1 MSSTDPTSIAYILKT
16 AGVIAITTMSQM
28 SGIFDSTKTGKAAI
42 INVYSEFCG
51 YSKLMANVYA
61 NNVALTANKNI
72 AFYGADANR
81 IDGVTSDYG
90 IKGVPTF
97 IGLACG
103 KEVDRVTGADEE
115 GLSGLLT
122 KLGNTKCK

>member
-16 AGVIAITTMSQM
+16 AGVIAITAVSQM
-28 SGIFDSTKTGKAAI
+28 SGISDTTKAGKAAI

-51 YSKLMANVYA
+51 YSKMMASIYA
-61 NNVALTANKNI
+61 NHVSLTANKNI
-72 AFYGADANR
+72 NFYGVDANK
-81 IDGVTSDYG
+81 IDGVTGDYG

-103 KEVDRVTGADEE
+103 KEIDRVTGADEE
-115 GLSGLLT
+115 GLSRLLT
-122 KLGNTKCK
+122 KLSDTKC